1 MGQRLTAVGI
11 KDLDRSVVRSH
22 NVKKKKKKKTVSNF
36 ENEEYI

>member
-22 NVKKKKKKKTVSNF
+22 NVKKKKKKTVSNF